1 MKTWKATTSNDASP
15 ISVLKKLGLL
25 SATGEPLQ
33 AYADYMQPPP
43 AGPKSLGAQVRARY
57 KTLFDTSHEPHKNA
71 SELRT
76 FFNIN
81 SGGGERAIDYQVQTF
96 KALSEYAD
104 FTGPA
109 VLPGASENAEQSL
122 PGASASTTGVGK
134 LPPIQIDLHIHLP
147 ENKTARDYESIIQD
161 IAKYIYGRTGP
172 ERG

>member
-1 MKTWKATTSNDASP
+1 MKTWKATGSNDATP
-15 ISVLKKLGLL
+15 LGVLKKVGLL
-25 SATGEPLQ
+25 SSAGEPLQ

-43 AGPKSLGAQVRARY
+43 AGPKSLGAQVRALY
-57 KTLFDTSHEPHKNA
+57 KALFDTSHEPHKNA

-81 SGGGERAIDYQVQTF
+81 SGGGERTIDYQVQTF

-104 FTGPA
+104 FTGTLGPSI
-109 VLPGASENAEQSL
+109 PSDNSEQAFV
-122 PGASASTTGVGK
+122 GASAGSVGAGR

-161 IAKYIYGRTGP
+161 IAKYIYGKTGS
-172 ERG
+172 ERA